1 MSKRNKVL
9 LGGGI
14 GVLVVLL
21 IVVSASAKRDKG
33 IEVRFE
39 TVGRRDLVAAVT
51 ASGKIQPKK
60 KVDISA
66 DITGRI
72 TKIAVREGD
81 LVQKGQFLLQI
92 DPTVYEA
99 NLERS
104 SAAMSSAQA
113 QAVQARATRDQSQR
127 ALQRTKE
134 LREQNPNLVSQEQLE
149 QAQTAFDIADA
160 NLTASQ
166 HLVDQSRAGLQ
177 EARDQLAKTHLVAP
191 MAGRVTRLAVE
202 EGEVAVPGTFSR
214 ETGLLLTISDLS
226 VIQTKVQV
234 DETDVVRVH
243 LGDSVE
249 VTIDA
254 FPDTTFIGRVTK
266 ISNSAILTAASA
278 AAAGQNDRAVDY
290 EVEITL
296 SNPPSEIRPDLS
308 STARIVTDTRKQA
321 LAIPIIAL
329 TVRENTPVSTEQKSA
344 SGKAGP
350 AEAQAATP
358 KDTTKA
364 STSKKKESEG
374 VFIVHN
380 GVATFRPVKV
390 GIAGEEHFEVVEGV
404 RQGDTI
410 VAGPYQ
416 AVRDLKEGAR
426 VRPSKESSDTTN
438 RKRS

>member
-9 LGGGI
+9 LGGG
-14 GVLVVLL
+14 GAVLL
-21 IVVSASAKRDKG
+21 VLLVIVSASAKREKG
-33 IEVRFE
+33 VEVRFE

-60 KVDISA
+60 KVDVSA

-72 TKIAVREGD
+72 TRIAVREGD
-81 LVQKGQFLLQI
+81 FVQKGQFLLQI

-99 NLERS
+99 NLQRA

-113 QAVQARATRDQSQR
+113 GAVQARATRDQSQR

-134 LREQNPNLVSQEQLE
+134 LRDQNPNLISPEQME

-177 EARDQLAKTHLVAP
+177 EARDQMAKTHLVAP

-226 VIQTKVQV
+226 VIQVKVQV
-234 DETDVVRVH
+234 DETDVVRLH
-243 LGDSVE
+243 MGDSVD

-254 FPDTTFIGRVTK
+254 FPDTTFVGRVTK
-266 ISNSAILTAASA
+266 VSDSAILTAAS

-290 EVEITL
+290 QVEITL
-296 SNPPSEIRPDLS
+296 ANPPAEVRPDLS
-308 STARIVTDTRKQA
+308 ATARIVTDTRKQA

-329 TVRENTPVSTEQKSA
+329 TVRENTPVSTEQGRA
-344 SGKAGP
+344 SGGP
-350 AEAQAATP
+350 ARAEAATP
-358 KDTTKA
+358 SDTTKR
-364 STSKKKESEG
+364 SKKKESEG

-390 GIAGEEHFEVVEGV
+390 GIAGEEHFEVVNGV
-404 RQGDTI
+404 HQGDTI

-426 VRPSKESSDTTN
+426 VRPSRESSDTAKA
-438 RKRS
+438 KRS